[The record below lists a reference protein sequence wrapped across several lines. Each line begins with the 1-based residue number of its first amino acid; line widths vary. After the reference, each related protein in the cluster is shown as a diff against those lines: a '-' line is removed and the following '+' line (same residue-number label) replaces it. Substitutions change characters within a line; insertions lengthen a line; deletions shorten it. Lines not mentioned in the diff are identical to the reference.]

1 MLKVGMPGHI
11 GSIELQDLIFTN
23 RGPTAGLVAVEWNVR
38 AETPGSAGIWGESS
52 TRQGVGRIGH
62 RDHKRRKNLVTL
74 CMLRQ
79 AFRLFCFAT
88 LSLGGQ
94 LF

>member
-1 MLKVGMPGHI
+1 MLKVGMPGNI

-52 TRQGVGRIGH
+52 TRQGVGRIGR
-62 RDHKRRKNLVTL
+62 RDHKRRKFWLPYACL
-74 CMLRQ
+74 DKH
-79 AFRLFCFAT
+79 
-88 LSLGGQ
+88 LGYFISP
-94 LF
+94 L